1 MKPTAICGMRAFLP
15 LYSKG
20 VYVGNVA
27 WATTEDDLKQAFNK
41 FGEITSA
48 NIIMDRMTGR
58 SRGFGFVNFE
68 SEESAAKAI
77 EEMQGFELLGRPIR
91 VNEAIPMTTRPGS
104 GGEEQ

>member
-1 MKPTAICGMRAFLP
+1 
-15 LYSKG
+15 
-20 VYVGNVA
+20 
-27 WATTEDDLKQAFNK
+27 
-41 FGEITSA
+41 
-48 NIIMDRMTGR
+48 MDRMTGR